1 MQTGRARL
9 ALLLIATAAAAR
21 VVLFG
26 ILDRRPLYGGWEGSD
41 LQRSMFYHYGLRGHL
56 DWTFAEQVTRDGFKP
71 PLWFGGVP
79 ALFGWKPSLSALDY
93 LLVNAAA
100 MGGAVVIA
108 FALGKRLGGAR
119 GGLCAAAL
127 TAFLPGVAW
136 RIGMVGV
143 EPTHMVLLPAAVLA
157 LLALLHEAE
166 HRSLKTA
173 APVGVVLGVLAGAG
187 LLLKWNFGV
196 YLVAPALVT
205 LGLGLAAP
213 VATIGAL
220 LLAAAV
226 AAALFG
232 AWVVPFADL
241 AEITASGV
249 QGEVSD
255 VGPAV
260 FLAALREGFG
270 PAGFGLVGLAGL
282 GLVAGEPPRDRG
294 LRPRRAA
301 LVIAV
306 TVLALLAV
314 HAVIPHKESR
324 YLLPAFPLLA
334 ALLGGPLG
342 RIASVREGAWV
353 AGGTLVALAALSWV
367 APWSA
372 PTRDQFAW
380 KEVVPAPVADDF
392 DLERLVTHPSL
403 RDRDRTVVTFALAG
417 EGRWVLLTFLQ
428 WELYG
433 RNANPV
439 LSRSDWDDVTSRACA
454 FDLERSTHF
463 VAGRALDDQEEAA
476 LRSMGFE
483 VVIRVQPRI
492 DDVPELALW
501 ALDPA
506 SAPRY
511 R

>member
-187 LLLKWNFGV
+187 LD
-196 YLVAPALVT
+196 AE
-205 LGLGLAAP
+205 
-213 VATIGAL
+213 AL
-220 LLAAAV
+220 LRKATTPDIKGRLRANTEAAQ
-226 AAALFG
+226 AAG
-232 AWVVPFADL
+232 ACGVP
-241 AEITASGV
+241 
-249 QGEVSD
+249 
-255 VGPAV
+255 
-260 FLAALREGFG
+260 
-270 PAGFGLVGLAGL
+270 
-282 GLVAGEPPRDRG
+282 
-294 LRPRRAA
+294 
-301 LVIAV
+301 
-306 TVLALLAV
+306 
-314 HAVIPHKESR
+314 
-324 YLLPAFPLLA
+324 
-334 ALLGGPLG
+334 
-342 RIASVREGAWV
+342 
-353 AGGTLVALAALSWV
+353 
-367 APWSA
+367 
-372 PTRDQFAW
+372 
-380 KEVVPAPVADDF
+380 
-392 DLERLVTHPSL
+392 
-403 RDRDRTVVTFALAG
+403 TF
-417 EGRWVLLTFLQ
+417 E
-428 WELYG
+428 
-433 RNANPV
+433 
-439 LSRSDWDDVTSRACA
+439 
-454 FDLERSTHF
+454 
-463 VAGRALDDQEEAA
+463 LDDNLIWGQDRLDDLDAYLGSLEE
-476 LRSMGFE
+476 
-483 VVIRVQPRI
+483 
-492 DDVPELALW
+492 
-501 ALDPA
+501 
-506 SAPRY
+506 
-511 R
+511 